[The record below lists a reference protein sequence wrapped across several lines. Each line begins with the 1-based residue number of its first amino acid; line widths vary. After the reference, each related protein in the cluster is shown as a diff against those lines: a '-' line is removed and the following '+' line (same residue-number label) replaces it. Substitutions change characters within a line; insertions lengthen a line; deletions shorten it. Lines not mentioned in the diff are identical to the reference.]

1 MTDLIELTIDTT
13 IARNIKPARL
23 PKWDKKQASSNFV
36 KKYKIPFE
44 MKDDGIDLRE
54 MAKNYPN
61 DIIPL
66 EDIQQ
71 AILAVIG
78 PKYQT
83 NNAPYDPSGGAI
95 ITYPN
100 DGISPRF
107 GYINWEEGYLWPIF
121 QRDVAPNH
129 VEKIAKDF
137 DPTAVIVPC
146 AIKITLKDGR
156 TIYCI
161 WDGHHTVQVCKM
173 EGYTKFPV
181 WYIDIDHVPLTT
193 IEAAGFGVTD
203 DERIKYGAWVAGT
216 NMRRI
221 NGKNKRPLS
230 AYDDFMIGCETRDLD
245 YVAMLNILRKNKCVP
260 KRHATMAGAFT
271 QIKSGEE
278 CYNYADLYGNKGLYW
293 DRALNFHRTTWTAAS
308 LTLEVFRPLSMLY
321 HRAAIQG
328 MVLPAS
334 FDKEL
339 ADMLVAKWGDPDSAQ
354 EGIKDSY
361 WSAYHRTTG
370 NVITGNIPEHD
381 KERVLAGLIN
391 FYKQSGGKV
400 ILPAPNCQWI
410 V

>member
-1 MTDLIELTIDTT
+1 MV
-13 IARNIKPARL
+13 IKT
-23 PKWDKKQASSNFV
+23 WNKKQATANFV
-36 KKYKIPFE
+36 AQYKIPFE
-44 MKDDGIDLRE
+44 MKDDAIDLRE

-61 DIIPL
+61 ELIPL

-83 NNAPYDPSGGAI
+83 NNAPYDPSGGAV

-100 DGISPRF
+100 PSVSPRF
-107 GYINWEEGYLWPIF
+107 AYISWDEGFLWPIF

-146 AIKITLKDGR
+146 AIKITLANGK

-161 WDGHHTVQVCKM
+161 WDGHHTLQVCKM

-181 WYIDIDHVPLTT
+181 WYIDVDQISLET
-193 IEAAGFGVTD
+193 IVAAGFTAD
-203 DERIKYGAWVAGT
+203 DAGRIAYGAYVAGT

-221 NGKNKRPLS
+221 NGKNKRTLS
-230 AYDDFMIGCETRDLD
+230 PYDDFMIGYETRDQE
-245 YVAMLNILRKNKCVP
+245 YVAMMNILRKNNCVP

-271 QIKSGEE
+271 QIKSGIE
-278 CYNYADLYGNKGLYW
+278 CYNYADMYGNKGQFW

-321 HRAAIQG
+321 HQAATQG
-328 MVLPAS
+328 IVLNQA
-334 FDKEL
+334 FDLEL
-339 ADMLVAKWGDPDSAQ
+339 AKMLVAKWGDPESVQ

-361 WSAYHRTTG
+361 WLAYHNQGALTG
-370 NVITGNIPEHD
+370 TIPEHD
-381 KERVLAGLIN
+381 KERVLAGIIN
-391 FYKQSGGKV
+391 FYKQNGGKT
-400 ILPAPNCQWI
+400 ILPTPSCQW
-410 V
+410 VV